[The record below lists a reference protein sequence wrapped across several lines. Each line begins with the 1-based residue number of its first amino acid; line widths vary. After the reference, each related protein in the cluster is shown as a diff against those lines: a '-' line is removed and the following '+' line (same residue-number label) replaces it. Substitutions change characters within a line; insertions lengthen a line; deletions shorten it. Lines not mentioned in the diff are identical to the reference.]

1 MDTRSLRVFAA
12 LAGTLHF
19 GKAAEQCN
27 LSPSALSRVVQRL
40 EHELGCRLFERT
52 NRAVRLT
59 AQGRHLQ
66 SQAEEVL
73 ERMEQMQR
81 GLADEAQALSGTIS
95 LYCSVTASYSVLAE
109 LLPAFRRRYPGVEI
123 TLHTG
128 DEASAVRRV
137 AQSREDIAVAARP
150 DRLGSELR
158 FLELATTPLVFIA
171 PASATLPEGLSGRA
185 SVAAQ
190 RRAWGELPMIVP
202 ETGLARERV
211 DLWFRQRGVAPR
223 IHAQVS
229 GNEAIAGMVALG
241 FGCGVVPLLV
251 LRSGPF
257 REQLRV
263 IDAMPALPPFR
274 IGLCCRA
281 QALRNPLVAALW
293 SLAGEQVM
301 RG

>member
-1 MDTRSLRVFAA
+1 
-12 LAGTLHF
+12 
-19 GKAAEQCN
+19 
-27 LSPSALSRVVQRL
+27 
-40 EHELGCRLFERT
+40 
-52 NRAVRLT
+52 
-59 AQGRHLQ
+59 
-66 SQAEEVL
+66 
-73 ERMEQMQR
+73 
-81 GLADEAQALSGTIS
+81 
-95 LYCSVTASYSVLAE
+95 
-109 LLPAFRRRYPGVEI
+109 
-123 TLHTG
+123 
-128 DEASAVRRV
+128 
-137 AQSREDIAVAARP
+137 
-150 DRLGSELR
+150 
-158 FLELATTPLVFIA
+158 
-171 PASATLPEGLSGRA
+171 
-185 SVAAQ
+185 
-190 RRAWGELPMIVP
+190 MIVP

>member
-1 MDTRSLRVFAA
+1 MDTRRLRVFVV
-12 LAGTLHF
+12 LAGLLHF

-40 EHELGCRLFERT
+40 EHELGCRLFER
-52 NRAVRLT
+52 NSREVRLT
-59 AQGRHLQ
+59 AQGRLLQ
-66 SQAEEVL
+66 SQAEELL
-73 ERMEQMQR
+73 ERVEQLQR
-81 GLADEAQALSGTIS
+81 GLSGSAQELTGTLS

-109 LLPAFRRRYPGVEI
+109 LLPAFRRRYPGVEMK
-123 TLHTG
+123 LHTG
-128 DEASAVRRV
+128 DEASAIRRV

-150 DRLGSELR
+150 DRLSADLQ

-171 PASATLPEGLSGRA
+171 PASVSAPDGLSGR
-185 SVAAQ
+185 SNGTAQ
-190 RRAWGELPMIVP
+190 KRMWSELPMIVP
-202 ETGLARERV
+202 ESGLARERV
-211 DLWFRQRGVAPR
+211 DLWFRQRGVRPR

-241 FGCGVVPLLV
+241 FGYGVVPLLV

-257 REQLRV
+257 REQVRV
-263 IDAMPALPPFR
+263 LDVTPTLPPFR

-281 QALRNPLVAALW
+281 QALRNPLVASLW
-293 SLAGEQVM
+293 TLAGEHAM